1 MEPLGSIQSIP
12 PKAAGSSRPTASTGK
27 TVMLLSAKLREKLPG
42 KQRSGCS
49 ASVLVPAASGPEFRE
64 GACWEL
70 PHPVF
75 GTATRARTMAGGCW
89 ALPAWV
95 QFRACPWGAGSRPA
109 ERAQRM
115 GLRGDGG
122 VQRF

>member
-1 MEPLGSIQSIP
+1 MEPLGSIGSIP
-12 PKAAGSSRPTASTGK
+12 PKAAGSSHPSASAGK

-42 KQRSGCS
+42 KRRSGCS
-49 ASVLVPAASGPEFRE
+49 ASVLAPAASGPERGD

-70 PHPVF
+70 PHPIL
-75 GTATRARTMAGGCW
+75 GAGGCW

-109 ERAQRM
+109 ERAQGM
-115 GLRGDGG
+115 GLRGNGG